1 MNTFLVLY
9 LTPTS
14 VLDDWINTPEEER
27 KAMEEKVQSDWAA
40 WMEKHGSSVKET
52 RGASKTKLVTADGVA
67 DTRNDVMMFSLVEA
81 ESPEAAAK
89 MFEGHPH
96 LSIPESSI
104 EIMTA
109 NSLPGM

>member
-14 VLDDWINTPEEER
+14 VLDDWMNTPEEER
-27 KAMEEKVQSDWAA
+27 KAMEEKMKSDWAA
-40 WMEKHGSSVKET
+40 WMEKHGASIKET
-52 RGASKTKLVTADGVA
+52 RGASKTKRVTSDGIADA
-67 DTRNDVMMFSLVEA
+67 RNDVMMFSLVEA

-96 LSIPESSI
+96 LAIPQATI

-109 NSLPGM
+109 NPLSGM